1 LQLLLE
7 LERSVYDL
15 HGEALVEG
23 WQPKDL
29 RPVIE
34 RQEANLAQQG
44 WPDAYTF
51 GRGHS
56 PRP

>member
-1 LQLLLE
+1 
-7 LERSVYDL
+7 VYDL

-44 WPDAYTF
+44 WPDAYAF